1 MKNCPPEYWIWLQ
14 SALGAGARTDEILS
28 YFNTPE
34 EMYNSGTSEWK
45 LSGLFTPR
53 KIEALKSV
61 SPSMTKQIFDECRV
75 KGYKIV
81 TPDCGEYPER
91 LKKLCDM
98 PLVLYCAGDVTA
110 VSDVVSLGM
119 VGTRNA
125 SNYGIETAQKLSF
138 LLAKSGVTVVSGGAL
153 GIDSEAHAGAM
164 LANGR
169 TVAVLGCGLSV
180 KYLTENAS
188 LRRAVMRHGCLVSEY
203 SPLQNASRTTFPI
216 RNRLISGL
224 TLGTVVV
231 EAGVKSGSLITAQ
244 RALEQG
250 KDVFAVPGDIV
261 RSSFDGTNRLISDGA
276 KPVFSL
282 RDILCEYEYEYSEF
296 IDFSFCDKKL
306 SEVLYVDYRNYR
318 KNQENTVDLKENNK
332 NEERKKETK
341 KDTKTKE
348 KTKKENKTAVN
359 TEKKKPSAPLDISDE
374 AEVVFGVLSYE
385 ALHIDDIVRQSG
397 LKMKDVLSALTELE
411 LEDVCEQLNGKKYI
425 LK

>member
-14 SALGAGARTDEILS
+14 SALGAGAKSDEILS
-28 YFNTPE
+28 YFKSPE
-34 EMYNSGTSEWK
+34 EMYNAGTSEWK

-61 SPSMTKQIFDECRV
+61 SPSMTKSVFDECRAN
-75 KGYKIV
+75 GYRII
-81 TPDCGEYPER
+81 TPDSPEYPQR
-91 LKKLCDM
+91 LKMLSDM

-110 VSDVVSLGM
+110 ISDVVSLGM

-125 SNYGIETAQKLSF
+125 SNYGIETAQKLSY
-138 LLAKSGVTVVSGGAL
+138 LLAKAGVTIVSGGAL

-180 KYLTENAS
+180 KYLMENAS
-188 LRRAVMRHGCLVSEY
+188 LRRAVMRHGCLISEY
-203 SPLQNASRTTFPI
+203 SPLRNASRTTFPI

-250 KDVFAVPGDIV
+250 RDVFAVPGDIV

-276 KPVFSL
+276 KPVFSA
-282 RDILCEYEYEYSEF
+282 RDILCEYEYEYGEF
-296 IDFSFCDKKL
+296 IDFSSLEEKL
-306 SEVLYVDYRNYR
+306 SEVSYVDYRNYK
-318 KNQENTVDLKENNK
+318 KNTGNISELKE
-332 NEERKKETK
+332 KETDNRPK
-341 KDTKTKE
+341 KTVKKPKSVNKKTEKETEILTKSE
-348 KTKKENKTAVN
+348 KTIPV
-359 TEKKKPSAPLDISDE
+359 APGDISEE
-374 AEVVFGVLSYE
+374 ASMVYSVLSYE
-385 ALHIDDIVRQSG
+385 ALHIDDIVRKSG